1 MSDILLIHGSCH
13 GAWCYEGLI
22 TELTGLGHNARAI
35 DLPGAGQDTTPY
47 PAVTLDSYAEAICD
61 ALGPRTLLLGHS
73 AAGFA
78 ITAAAERRPE
88 RIARLVYL
96 CAYVPAPGRT
106 MLDLRRAQAR
116 QPLSGALVK
125 RDDGLSYTLRPEVAA
140 RVFYQDCSEEQRRLA
155 LARLGPQPIARD
167 AETIVALARGDA
179 SLDLQLLPELYGD
192 VAQLRAT
199 AALAM
204 TELSDGDVAD
214 ARVLARVRDA
224 KHVEL
229 LRAAISLAAPAFATA
244 WHRELLASCLERLER
259 LRAPMAEATERCP
272 ALQGA
277 DVELVWS
284 LGARGRAFERRVLV
298 GVPDDWSGLAP
309 ESPAVLAMHEAMVR
323 DAGRRESGD
332 YVRAEWSALSA
343 VARQLA
349 DASDALRDAH
359 ASWLAGLDLA
369 PLVTQARALGLCE
382 ARAAA
387 QLIDAPSER
396 ASVFAQL

>member
-1 MSDILLIHGSCH
+1 MTAPVLRVANDYTQLCCH
-13 GAWCYEGLI
+13 A
-22 TELTGLGHNARAI
+22 LTFLP
-35 DLPGAGQDTTPY
+35 LPG
-47 PAVTLDSYAEAICD
+47 
-61 ALGPRTLLLGHS
+61 
-73 AAGFA
+73 
-78 ITAAAERRPE
+78 PE
-88 RIARLVYL
+88 RLSDARYL
-96 CAYVPAPGRT
+96 AWLRATLPG
-106 MLDLRRAQAR
+106 MAW
-116 QPLSGALVK
+116 
-125 RDDGLSYTLRPEVAA
+125 E
-140 RVFYQDCSEEQRRLA
+140 
-155 LARLGPQPIARD
+155 PIARD

-284 LGARGRAFERRVLV
+284 LGARGRAFEQRVLV

-349 DASDALRDAH
+349 DATDALRDAH
-359 ASWLAGLDLA
+359 ARWLAGLDLA
-369 PLVTQARALGLCE
+369 PLVTQAKALGLCE